1 MHSLSHCYG
10 LLTALVLLNSVA
22 RWCNAKQFL
31 QKLCNFTCLCAWAS
45 EGSFPGRTLVDFS
58 KSFSRGAKSG
68 EICILPHSK
77 LRKEPFLLKFSNF
90 WIHSDTHALVSK
102 KVHATPSKL
111 SCNFKRFN
119 TILNSEI
126 VLNLIGKIKYLTDQ
140 FQLCFCFYI
149 GNTKLSYL
157 FLHWQHNWHPYSRQL
172 ASCCICFV
180 LSLRSCVK
188 RNFWLHAICACT
200 EWCSAH
206 KIRWENWWLE
216 LRV

>member
-140 FQLCFCFYI
+140 FQLCFFFTLVTLNCRIYFYI
-149 GNTKLSYL
+149 GNIIGILTADNLLVAAYALSCLCVPVSSEISGFMPYAHAQSDV
-157 FLHWQHNWHPYSRQL
+157 LHIKY
-172 ASCCICFV
+172 AE
-180 LSLRSCVK
+180 K
-188 RNFWLHAICACT
+188 T
-200 EWCSAH
+200 DD
-206 KIRWENWWLE
+206 
-216 LRV
+216 